1 MAEPSTFKDTKADA
15 FKDRLSQ
22 RAKDTTRPALA
33 HQSRGREFTADEQAL
48 ANAMMEIMGGG
59 VHDFTALADELGRR
73 GVRAPISG
81 RQEWDLELLEAELTK
96 LNSEFDTAYQR
107 SGFGA

>member
-1 MAEPSTFKDTKADA
+1 MAESSTFKDTREDA

-22 RAKDTTRPALA
+22 RARDTTRPALA
-33 HQSRGREFTADEQAL
+33 HQSRGRAFTDEEQAL
-48 ANAMMEIMGGG
+48 ANAMMEILGGG
-59 VHDFTALADELGRR
+59 VSDFAVVAEELSRR

-81 RQEWDLELLEAELTK
+81 GLEWSLDLLRSELSK
-96 LNSEFDTAYQR
+96 LNEEFDTAYQR